1 MRVAAVIAV
10 LFIAVWMFSALVMA
24 DEPLT
29 LENRV
34 STLEALHGIDR
45 STPTAEES
53 STATGV
59 PPTATATNTVE
70 PTATN
75 EPQGCTVPDGADVW
89 HAPTDH
95 EHGDAPPQWAD
106 DWSCAQFG
114 HRVIYGRDEQTP
126 DENLYKHIAFKG
138 YGWTATADNGVP
150 VDLYLRLHM
159 QTNPLGRAA
168 RYHSYELYAGINEDV
183 VGFWQGWL
191 DFGPSPDA
199 RDSFADDHLWLIIPR
214 YDPANHMVGFDPASN
229 PFYEP
234 SYSGREFWYSQLATD
249 GSWEPVI
256 IVDVYDPTTYYSV
269 GESTD
274 PQTWQTTG
282 DYGLDR
288 NVTLRWIAA
297 GSTVVTVSGQP
308 YLNRNMDDPRGWFCA
323 KPTGTITSA
332 GLEVCAAGSLPQ
344 YIAQAMPTIGDTS
357 ERAEYRNQWACPTC
371 SLPN

>member
-10 LFIAVWMFSALVMA
+10 WMLSAFVMA
-24 DEPLT
+24 DEP
-29 LENRV
+29 
-34 STLEALHGIDR
+34 S
-45 STPTAEES
+45 AEES

-59 PPTATATNTVE
+59 PPTVTATNTLE

-95 EHGDAPPQWAD
+95 GHGDAPQQWVD

-114 HRVIYGRDEQTP
+114 HQVIYGGDEQTP
-126 DENLYKHIAFKG
+126 DENLNKHQAFKG

-168 RYHSYELYAGINEDV
+168 RYHSYELYAGITGDV
-183 VGFWQGWL
+183 VAFWQGWL
-191 DFGPSPDA
+191 DFGTSPDA
-199 RDSFADDHLWLIIPR
+199 RDSFADDYLWVIIPR
-214 YDPANHMVGFDPASN
+214 YVPANHMVGFDPASN
-229 PFYEP
+229 PYYEP

-249 GSWEPVI
+249 GGWEPVI
-256 IVDVYDPTTYYSV
+256 IVDVYDPTTYYSD

-282 DYGLDR
+282 DYGTGPESFATLDSRWLDGR
-288 NVTLRWIAA
+288 NGSRAVLSESQHGRPHAA
-297 GSTVVTVSGQP
+297 GSA
-308 YLNRNMDDPRGWFCA
+308 LPRR
-323 KPTGTITSA
+323 GTITSA

-344 YIAQAMPTIGDTS
+344 YIAQAMPTIGDTG
-357 ERAEYRNQWACPTC
+357 ERAEYRNEWACPTC

>member
-1 MRVAAVIAV
+1 VRVAVVITV
-10 LFIAVWMFSALVMA
+10 LLIAVWMSSALVMA

-29 LENRV
+29 LENRAFA
-34 STLEALHGIDR
+34 LEALHGLYR

-59 PPTATATNTVE
+59 PPTATATNTLE

-89 HAPTDH
+89 HVPTDH
-95 EHGDAPPQWAD
+95 EHGDVPPQWAN

-114 HRVIYGRDEQTP
+114 HHVIYGGDEQTP
-126 DENLYKHIAFKG
+126 DENLYRHKAFKG
-138 YGWTATADNGVP
+138 YGWTTTADNDVP

-159 QTNPLGRAA
+159 QTNPLGRAG
-168 RYHSYELYAGINEDV
+168 RYHSYELYAGINGDV

-199 RDSFADDHLWLIIPR
+199 RDSFADDHLWVIIPQHN
-214 YDPANHMVGFDPASN
+214 PANHIVGFDPASN
-229 PFYEP
+229 PYYEP

-249 GSWEPVI
+249 GGWESVI
-256 IVDVYDPTTYYSV
+256 IVDVYDPTTYYSD

-274 PQTWQTTG
+274 SQTWQTTG

-288 NVTLRWIAA
+288 RVTLRWIAG
-297 GSTVVTVSGQP
+297 GSTAVTISGQP

-323 KPTGTITSA
+323 TPTGTIASA

-344 YIAQAMPTIGDTS
+344 YIAQAMPVIGDTS
-357 ERAEYRNQWACPTC
+357 QRTQYHNQWACPTC